1 MYIYIRMYVMGI
13 TCMHVTG
20 NCIHANAHVYIF
32 LKKIIFI
39 FSVSRYEII
48 VPAANPTHFLT
59 CVT

>member
-1 MYIYIRMYVMGI
+1 MGI

-48 VPAANPTHFLT
+48 VLRANPTHISDVCYVRSVFK
-59 CVT
+59 